1 MKLMTEHI
9 PAHDRV
15 TRLYKFDELDED
27 IKERLVSR
35 CAEIHANDWDGEW
48 RDTLAALEKLFDV
61 KCKDWSVDGWSRR
74 YTLYAYYSTYTH
86 TRLEDADTDDPDY
99 GYLALTGNRAMGKCW
114 TEWGN
119 EVTKGKYYSGPFHGT
134 PGKDCHYAHRYSKVL
149 FDGLHSGT
157 CPLTGVCYDNDAL
170 DPLWDMMEGKHIKD
184 GWTIADMIDACFES
198 FFTAWEKDIAYTQS
212 EEYFRDNE
220 MAEWYDEDGNEVEIP
235 EGAVLTDAPEQEVA

>member
-27 IKERLVSR
+27 VKERLLRR

-61 KCKDWSVDGWSRR
+61 KCKNWSVDEWRHN
-74 YTLYAYYSTYTH
+74 YTLYKYYSSAYSSL
-86 TRLEDADTDDPDY
+86 RLDEAAESDEDAEY
-99 GYLALTGNRAMGKCW
+99 GYLALRGNRAMGKCW
-114 TEWGN
+114 TEWGS
-119 EVTKGKYYSGPFHGT
+119 EVTKGSY
-134 PGKDCHYAHRYSKVL
+134 HYAGKHSRYSRVV
-149 FDGLHSGT
+149 FSGLHSGT

-198 FFTAWEKDIAYTQS
+198 FFSAWEKDIAYTQS
-212 EEYFRDNE
+212 EEYFRENE
-220 MAEWYDEDGNEVEIP
+220 MAEWYDEDGDEVEIP
-235 EGAVLTDAPEQEVA
+235 EGAILTDAPEREVA